1 MSIQQERKRAIIS
14 MMICRGRIMLILAGL
29 YTTPAAAENFDAA
42 YRATLV
48 GIIVGEAQLTG
59 SVTDGIY
66 TIRLKG
72 ETSMIGFSNRF
83 DIAAAGKSRNTTLLP
98 ESYKLAMRGRRART
112 IAINFTAGRAA
123 QIVIDPLPVASDL
136 QGRLPIEVQHQ
147 VGVLDPLSALLSRI
161 LSASQT
167 TGPCEGVTHVFSGQL
182 RFDVSLAAS
191 DLTSDEIICRATYRP
206 IAGHKPSS
214 KRTPPTIAV
223 AFPKTAS
230 YGELSLP
237 NRIEFPLPLGTIV
250 IKRVVK

>member
-48 GIIVGEAQLTG
+48 GITVGEARLTG

-66 TIRLKG
+66 TLRLKG

-123 QIVIDPLPVASDL
+123 QIVIDPLPVAADL
-136 QGRLPIEVQHQ
+136 QGRLPI
-147 VGVLDPLSALLSRI
+147 GVLDPLSALLSRI

-230 YGELSLP
+230 YGELRLP